1 MKTYTITFLALLD
14 PNSHYL
20 YLSEVGST
28 YPRSIRIRIT
38 NSMFVFSNAWM
49 PRGRSEA
56 PMPNGNWVI
65 MPNGVLNPGDTIS
78 VTRTNP
84 HSKTPD
90 TEKATR
96 NLGHYRD
103 IGVRL

>member
-1 MKTYTITFLALLD
+1 MKFESPVPWL
-14 PNSHYL
+14 
-20 YLSEVGST
+20 
-28 YPRSIRIRIT
+28 
-38 NSMFVFSNAWM
+38 

-56 PMPNGNWVI
+56 PMPKGNCVM
-65 MPNGVLNPGDTIS
+65 MPKGVLSWGETIS

-96 NLGHYRD
+96 NLGKP
-103 IGVRL
+103 IKGIVG

>member
-1 MKTYTITFLALLD
+1 
-14 PNSHYL
+14 
-20 YLSEVGST
+20 
-28 YPRSIRIRIT
+28 
-38 NSMFVFSNAWM
+38 M

-56 PMPNGNWVI
+56 PMPKGNWVI

-78 VTRTNP
+78 VTKTNP

-96 NLGHYRD
+96 NLSMVLQGYRREIFR
-103 IGVRL
+103 IGEKACSTFCTVKKENRIFLIYKEI

>member
-1 MKTYTITFLALLD
+1 
-14 PNSHYL
+14 
-20 YLSEVGST
+20 
-28 YPRSIRIRIT
+28 
-38 NSMFVFSNAWM
+38 
-49 PRGRSEA
+49 
-56 PMPNGNWVI
+56 MPNGNWVI

-96 NLGHYRD
+96 NLGHV
-103 IGVRL
+103 IVGIEA

>member
-1 MKTYTITFLALLD
+1 
-14 PNSHYL
+14 
-20 YLSEVGST
+20 
-28 YPRSIRIRIT
+28 
-38 NSMFVFSNAWM
+38 
-49 PRGRSEA
+49 
-56 PMPNGNWVI
+56 MPNGNWVM

-96 NLGHYRD
+96 NLIMSLKGYRRGIIL
-103 IGVRL
+103 IGEKAYSAFCTDKKDNRIFLIYKEI

>member
-1 MKTYTITFLALLD
+1 M
-14 PNSHYL
+14 H
-20 YLSEVGST
+20 G
-28 YPRSIRIRIT
+28 
-38 NSMFVFSNAWM
+38 M

-56 PMPNGNWVI
+56 PMPKGNWVI

-96 NLGHYRD
+96 NLGMSLQ
-103 IGVRL
+103 G